1 MEGLDKRGK
10 RSLISD
16 FRRVIEKNGINSTE
30 FPQISQLVGKPGLYV
45 EGNCF
50 EHPTKAARSIVRLM
64 CNSRNLVNQKALG
77 LGLGKTADPGY
88 AMMALISDYK
98 RWNLD
103 QLHTWDWIKKS
114 RQPFCIQKCNCCPG
128 EQPILYR
135 YGRKDIA
142 M

>member
-1 MEGLDKRGK
+1 MGNV
-10 RSLISD
+10 RSFPISE
-16 FRRVIEKNGINSTE
+16 VIEKNGINSTE

-64 CNSRNLVNQKALG
+64 WNSRNLVNQKALG

-103 QLHTWDWIKKS
+103 PLHTWDWIKKGLVS
-114 RQPFCIQKCNCCPG
+114 PLVFRNVT
-128 EQPILYR
+128 
-135 YGRKDIA
+135 A
-142 M
+142 A